1 VFPPSGGIGL
11 FGSYNSLGLYGSLV
25 AYGSLKLTESSPPQS
40 FTEPLSLSEVKA
52 YLKVPERSPADTAE
66 DDGILSLITAAR
78 EQAEILQGRD
88 LVQKQFDLHHDYWPS
103 YRVELRAPLVA
114 VDLVQYTDSN
124 GEVWP
129 LVENADY
136 IVDRAKEPGVLV
148 PPYNQ
153 TWPTFQP
160 WPSSA
165 LLIRFTSGY
174 NATSA
179 WWSDAGA
186 RVKNGMKLLI
196 SAWYNNRL
204 PFEKG
209 AAATNEYPYTVTS
222 CLSFGSIARAR

>member
-1 VFPPSGGIGL
+1 
-11 FGSYNSLGLYGSLV
+11 
-25 AYGSLKLTESSPPQS
+25 
-40 FTEPLSLSEVKA
+40 VKA

-103 YRVELRAPLVA
+103 YRMELRAPLIS

-124 GEVWP
+124 GQVWP
-129 LVENADY
+129 LVENTDY
-136 IVDRAKEPGVLV
+136 VVDKAKEPGVLV
-148 PPYNQ
+148 PPYNK

-174 NATSA
+174 SVTSA
-179 WWSDAGA
+179 SWGDAGA

-209 AAATNEYPYTVTS
+209 AAATHEYPYTVTS